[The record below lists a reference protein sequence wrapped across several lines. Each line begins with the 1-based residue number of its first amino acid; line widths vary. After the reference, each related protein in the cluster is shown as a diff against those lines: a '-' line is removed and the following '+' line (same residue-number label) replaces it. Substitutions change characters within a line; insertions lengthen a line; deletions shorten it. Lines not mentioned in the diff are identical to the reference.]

1 MVVTMARRTKEQWR
15 ALIEAQQSSGLT
27 AAEFCRQHDIDAKY
41 FSLRRRQLS
50 QAMGDFI
57 KVEPNGFST
66 SGEVPQN
73 IRLRVVEVELPIRGS
88 SESDTLPLL
97 LDRLLG

>member
-1 MVVTMARRTKEQWR
+1 MARRSKSQWR
-15 ALIEAQQSSGLT
+15 ALIESQQASGHT

-41 FSLRRRQLS
+41 FCLRKRQLGK
-50 QAMGDFI
+50 ATGDFI
-57 KVEPNGFST
+57 KVEPSGFS
-66 SGEVPQN
+66 SPERASQN
-73 IRLRVVEVELPIRGS
+73 IRLRVVEVELPICGS